1 MIFLMMTTFFLIQTG
16 ILYIMVL
23 KLSQSSVTHT
33 FFLVVS
39 FVFII
44 QRLLSD
50 KAITAPQTHES
61 NANSA
66 DKVDIYYVNKVCTS
80 CKLMAELSVIVH
92 IGYYIKSGADP

>member
-1 MIFLMMTTFFLIQTG
+1 MMTTFFLIQTG

-61 NANSA
+61 NANSVQTPTISGYLLC
-66 DKVDIYYVNKVCTS
+66 KQSVYQLQVNGRVKCHCTYWLLHQKQS
-80 CKLMAELSVIVH
+80 
-92 IGYYIKSGADP
+92 